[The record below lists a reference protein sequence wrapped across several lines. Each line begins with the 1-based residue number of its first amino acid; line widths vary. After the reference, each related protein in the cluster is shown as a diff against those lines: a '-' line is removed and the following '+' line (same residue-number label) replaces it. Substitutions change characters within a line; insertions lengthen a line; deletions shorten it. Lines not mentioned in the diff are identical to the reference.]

1 MLILDTDH
9 LSILDQDTE
18 AAFNLGRRLA
28 VVPPDQVG
36 VSIITY
42 EEQMRGWM
50 SYIAQASTPAQQ
62 VMAYGKLQQFVSQFR
77 QILVVDYN
85 LDAANYFDSL
95 RRSGVRIGA
104 MDLTIAAI
112 CLANDATLLTRNLK
126 DFGKVP
132 GLRAEDWTV

>member
-9 LSILDQDTE
+9 LSIMDQDTV

-28 VVPPDQVG
+28 VMSPEQVS

-50 SYIAQASTPAQQ
+50 SYIARAATPVQQ
-62 VMAYGKLQQFVSQFR
+62 VLAYEKLQQFISQFR
-77 QILVVDYN
+77 QILVVDYTLN
-85 LDAANYFDSL
+85 AATHFDRL

-104 MDLTIAAI
+104 MDLKIAAI

-126 DFGKVP
+126 YFDKVP
-132 GLRAEDWTV
+132 GLRAEDWSV

>member
-9 LSILDQDTE
+9 LSVLDQDTG

-28 VVPPDQVG
+28 TVSPEEVS

-50 SYIAQASTPAQQ
+50 SYIARANTPPQQ
-62 VMAYGKLQQFVSQFR
+62 VLAYAKLQQFISQFR
-77 QILVVDYN
+77 QILVIDYT
-85 LDAANYFDSL
+85 LDAATQFDSL

-104 MDLTIAAI
+104 MDLKIAAI

-132 GLRAEDWTV
+132 ALRAEDWSV

>member
-9 LSILDQDTE
+9 LSILDQDTG

-28 VVPPDQVG
+28 AVPPEDTK

-50 SYIAQASTPAQQ
+50 SYIARAATPAQQ
-62 VMAYGKLQQFVSQFR
+62 VAAYEKLQQFIRQFR
-77 QILVVDYN
+77 QILVVDYT
-85 LDAANYFDSL
+85 LDAAMQFDGL

-104 MDLTIAAI
+104 MDLKIAAI

-132 GLRAEDWTV
+132 GLRSEDWSA